1 MGWLD
6 SKKPRSVIYACLGSL
21 CRLVPAQL
29 IELGLG
35 LEASNQPFIWVIKTG
50 DQRYL
55 EELEE
60 WLVKERFEE
69 RIKGRGLLIK
79 GWAPQVLIL
88 SHPAVGGF
96 ITHCGWNSTLES
108 VCSGVPMIT
117 WPLFAEQFF
126 NEKLVVEVLRIG
138 IKVGVEIPVRWG
150 DEEKVGV
157 LVKKDGVEKAIAM
170 LMDGEEEGEK
180 RREKAREL
188 GEVAKKALE
197 KGGSSQLNMS
207 FLIEDITK
215 QSTHDYA

>member
-108 VCSGVPMIT
+108 ACSGVPMIT

>member
-1 MGWLD
+1 
-6 SKKPRSVIYACLGSL
+6 
-21 CRLVPAQL
+21 
-29 IELGLG
+29 
-35 LEASNQPFIWVIKTG
+35 VIKTG
-50 DQRYL
+50 ERYL
-55 EELEE
+55 ELEE

-79 GWAPQVLIL
+79 GWAPQMLIL

-157 LVKKDGVEKAIAM
+157 LVKKDGVEKAITM
-170 LMDGEEEGEK
+170 LMDGGEEGEK
-180 RREKAREL
+180 RRKKAREL
-188 GEVAKKALE
+188 GEMGKRALE
-197 KGGSSQLNMS
+197 EGGSSQLNMS

-215 QSTHDYA
+215 QSTQGKA

>member
-215 QSTHDYA
+215 QSTHDKA

>member
-170 LMDGEEEGEK
+170 LMDGGEEGEK

-215 QSTHDYA
+215 QSTHDKA

>member
-170 LMDGEEEGEK
+170 LMDGGEEGEK
-180 RREKAREL
+180 RREKAKEL

-215 QSTHDYA
+215 QSTLDKA